1 MITLSDLCFKTEKPQ
16 YGCSLGFASE
26 LQPSIWWQ
34 AKWPAK
40 ACFRKGFDS
49 IFKSFFGDVLETE
62 ICFFFFF
69 LKISD
74 PIDVP
79 LKDTIHKI

>member
-1 MITLSDLCFKTEKPQ
+1 MKAMTFSWLWDIEVMMISLSDLCFKTEKPQ
-16 YGCSLGFASE
+16 YGCSLGFSSE

-49 IFKSFFGDVLETE
+49 VFKSFFGDVQETE
-62 ICFFFFF
+62 ICLFVCF
-69 LKISD
+69 
-74 PIDVP
+74 
-79 LKDTIHKI
+79 